1 MYKGE
6 ITKGEDFY
14 NLLFESD
21 SFTSE
26 LGKVSLAAGKLE
38 AELIIF
44 LKNNNV
50 SENVEKATLGKL
62 IKICKDKKLS
72 DKNLIA
78 WLEIVLKQ
86 RNYLTHNIYALFIN
100 LIEETLLPK
109 NIIDTDILTFTD
121 KAFQLR
127 VNLSDLAEMI
137 KIENNKILLGK
148 VS

>member
-38 AELIIF
+38 AELITF

-121 KAFQLR
+121 KAFKLR